1 MPQPKLICCQTR
13 SSSKTELTFVDETDF
28 MAKLE
33 QYSLNIIWLAVFSVI
48 ASSCNLLCAQELFTK
63 QKRFFESNVTQPVID
78 QAVIDQ
84 AVIDQAVSSPFAGQS
99 ALQQPL
105 IQPENLQSFQQK
117 RPRGIPGSLDAEW
130 ITDSDF
136 GQRTLGAGIR
146 VPLLFLRREGGP
158 PPMVNFGFNH
168 TEFNF
173 DNEFGLPPDL
183 YEVTFGLSGVR
194 KLSDRWAVR
203 TILGADFA
211 TDGDNRSSDAW
222 RFRGG
227 AFAIWDANAQLK
239 LSFGAIALGRS
250 DLPVVPAVG
259 AIWVPNDR
267 TRWDLI
273 LPRPKVSYLV
283 TDNGV
288 RQNWVYTGVAL
299 AGNTWGYE
307 TNAGVDQQLSYGDWR
322 AVLGWESRP
331 SAPADVPFVLG
342 RKYSAEF
349 GYAFSRDLEL
359 DEDAADIPL
368 RSSFLIR
375 LSTRY

>member
-1 MPQPKLICCQTR
+1 M
-13 SSSKTELTFVDETDF
+13 DETDF
-28 MAKLE
+28 MAKIRL
-33 QYSLNIIWLAVFSVI
+33 YTLNIIRLAVFI
-48 ASSCNLLCAQELFTK
+48 AFASTGFNLCAQDPAANQEHFLQPSDAQPMNGQTLFASPSIR
-63 QKRFFESNVTQPVID
+63 QPESGEPFSED
-78 QAVIDQ
+78 Q
-84 AVIDQAVSSPFAGQS
+84 FGN
-99 ALQQPL
+99 QQPFPL
-105 IQPENLQSFQQK
+105 PSK

-130 ITDSDF
+130 ITDSDL

-146 VPLLFLRREGGP
+146 IPLLFLRREGGP

-173 DNEFGLPPDL
+173 DNDFGLPPDL

-194 KLSDRWAVR
+194 KLGDRWAVR
-203 TILGADFA
+203 SILGVDFA

-227 AFAIWDANAQLK
+227 AFAIWDANPQLK

-259 AIWVPNDR
+259 AIWVPSDR
-267 TRWDLI
+267 CRWDLI
-273 LPRPKVSYLV
+273 LPKPKVSFLL
-283 TDNGV
+283 TDNGA
-288 RQNWVYTGVAL
+288 RQNWVYTGIAL

-322 AVLGWESRP
+322 ALLGWESRP
-331 SAPADVPFVLG
+331 SAPANVPFVLG
-342 RKYSAEF
+342 RKYSAEL

-359 DEDAADIPL
+359 DRDSADIPL
-368 RSSFLIR
+368 SSSFLIR